1 MVFSFF
7 GGRRKNPNKVLLL
20 IDWENLL
27 ISQKSG
33 QMPSEEG
40 YSIVAGFDRLID
52 QITLEIGEI
61 VNVFIFAPPHI
72 LSSFGETFVKLGF
85 FQIVCPKITGKTG
98 EEEDTTDSTLIDFGK
113 TAIEQIKD
121 LTHLCI
127 GSGDKDFSLLVRQA
141 KRKGLKILVVASSN
155 RSLAK
160 ELIQLANQVF
170 IFSPTESEV

>member
-1 MVFSFF
+1 MIFNFF
-7 GGRRKNPNKVLLL
+7 GDRGKNLNKVLLL

-27 ISQKSG
+27 ISLKSE

-40 YSIVAGFDRLID
+40 YSITAGFDRLVE

-85 FQIVCPKITGKTG
+85 FPIVCPKVRGKTG
-98 EEEDTTDSTLIDFGK
+98 EEEDTTDSTLINFGR
-113 TAIEQIKD
+113 TAIEHIKG

-155 RSLAK
+155 RSLAT

-170 IFSPTESEV
+170 IFSPTESEA